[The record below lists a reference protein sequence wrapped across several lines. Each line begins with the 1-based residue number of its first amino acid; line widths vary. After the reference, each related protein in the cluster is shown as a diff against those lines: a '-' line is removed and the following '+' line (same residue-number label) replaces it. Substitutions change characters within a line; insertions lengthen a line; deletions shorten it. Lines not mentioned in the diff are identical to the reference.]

1 MENLTVSQAMIK
13 VAELEKV
20 YRNKLYTLS
29 DIDNCTTTYILESDN
44 QKHVC
49 NEIFNFN
56 GEFELVMDLSKEIDM
71 LKTEIAKSN
80 NTVCIDALGQSMT
93 IQGAL
98 NKSRTMR
105 NQKDTFE
112 TILNNA
118 KASKSRKVDA
128 AATSAYYKV
137 TELNFDRKELQDLVD
152 KMNDDLLELEFAI
165 NKANNEIVITIA

>member
-29 DIDNCTTTYILESDN
+29 DIDNCTTTYILEADN

-49 NEIFNFN
+49 NEPFDFK
-56 GEFELVMDLSKEIDM
+56 GEFELIMSLSKEIDM

-80 NTVCIDALGQSMT
+80 NTVCIDALGMSMT

-112 TILNNA
+112 NILNNA

-137 TELNFDRKELQDLVD
+137 IELNFDRIELQDLVD

-165 NKANNEIVITIA
+165 NKANNETVITIA